1 MEFLDVIK
9 KRRTA
14 RSFLQDSIPDEVLR
28 ELLEAAR
35 LAPSGGNSQ
44 GWYFGI
50 IKDKEIKK
58 ELAKAAGDQDW
69 VAEAPVIIACCAD
82 ISNDLS
88 LCPED
93 DYGLIVNKRR
103 FGDEIIAYLN
113 NYPDRKSANTFFNNA
128 VPLIPGEH
136 IFLAAVNHG
145 LNACWIGDLDVRKA
159 NEILNLPE
167 EIACLFLMPIGYA
180 KDQPKEIKRKNYDE
194 IVFCEKWDKNQ

>member
-58 ELAKAAGDQDW
+58 ELAKAAGGQDW

-180 KDQPKEIKRKNYDE
+180 KDQPKEIKRKTYDE
-194 IVFCEKWDKNQ
+194 IVFCEKWDKK